1 MTRPAFVGLAAKG
14 GETMSYTLG
23 LDYGSDSV
31 RALLVATDTGKEVAS
46 RVVPYKRWN
55 QGLYSQ
61 PAKNQF
67 RQHPLDYLEGLEE
80 AVQGL
85 WSEAPEGAAQQVV
98 GIGFDTTGSTPV
110 PVDSEGVALALKPE
124 FAENPNAMFVLW
136 KDHTAIKEAQQITQA
151 AEAAPVN
158 YLKYEGGIYSSEWFW
173 AKALHVLREDAAV
186 RGAAYSW
193 VEHCDWMPAVLTAT
207 THPSKFRAG
216 RCAAGHKVMWHESWG
231 GYPPNEFFTGLDS
244 VLDGLSD
251 RLPAETYTSAEVVG
265 PLTDEWAKKLGLPA
279 GIPVAFGAFDAHM
292 GAVGANVGPGV
303 LTKVMGTS
311 TCDITVASY
320 EDIGDKCI
328 RGICGQVDGSVIPG
342 MIGLE
347 AGQSAFGDLYA
358 WFRNLINWP
367 VNNLLLQSDK
377 LDEPTRAALAEEIES
392 KTLAALGKA
401 ASEIPPGETGI
412 TALDWVNGRRT
423 PDADQTLSMAISGLT
438 MGSQAPEIFRALV
451 EATAF
456 GARAIIERFKS
467 EGVAI
472 DSVVVIGGI
481 SKKSDFVMQTCADV
495 WNCQIDVLKSEQSCA
510 LGAAMFAATAAGVYP
525 NIEAAQKIMASPVS
539 NSYHPNAEAAAV
551 YDGLYK
557 KYQTLGAFVEGE
569 RS

>member
-1 MTRPAFVGLAAKG
+1 MT
-14 GETMSYTLG
+14 SYALG

-31 RALLVATDTGKEVAS
+31 RALLVDTANGQEVATT
-46 RVVPYKRWN
+46 VVPYKRWN

-67 RQHPLDYLEGLEE
+67 RQHPLDYLEGVEQ

-85 WSEAPEGAAQQVV
+85 WEEAPAGAAKQVV
-98 GIGFDTTGSTPV
+98 GVSFDTTGSTPV

-136 KDHTAIKEAQQITQA
+136 KDHTAIKEAQAITA
-151 AEAAPVN
+151 AAAKSEPN

-173 AKALHVLREDAAV
+173 AKAWHVMKEDAKVAD
-186 RGAAYSW
+186 AAYSW
-193 VEHCDWMPAVLTAT
+193 VEHCDWMPAVLTGT

-231 GYPPNEFFTGLDS
+231 GYPPNDFFTGLDP
-244 VLDGLSD
+244 VLDGLRD
-251 RLPAETYTSAEVVG
+251 RLPADTFTSAETVG
-265 PLTDEWAKKLGLPA
+265 PLTQEWADKLGLPA
-279 GIPVAFGAFDAHM
+279 GIPVGFGAFDCHM
-292 GAVGANVGPGV
+292 GAVAANVKPGV

-311 TCDITVASY
+311 TCDITVATY

-342 MIGLE
+342 LVGLE

-367 VNNLLLQSDK
+367 VQTLLANSDS
-377 LDEPTRAALAEEIES
+377 LDAATRKKLAEEIED
-392 KTLAALGKA
+392 KTLAALGDA
-401 ASEIPPGETGI
+401 ASQIPAGETGI

-423 PDADQTLSMAISGLT
+423 PDADQTLTMAIAGLN
-438 MGSQAPEIFRALV
+438 MGSEAPQVFRSLV

-472 DSVVVIGGI
+472 NSVVVIGGI
-481 SKKSDFVMQTCADV
+481 SKKSDFVMQVCSDV
-495 WNCQIDVLKSEQSCA
+495 WNCQIDVLDSEQSCA
-510 LGAAMFAATAAGVYP
+510 LGAAIFASTIAGVHP
-525 NIEAAQKIMASPVS
+525 SVEAAQKVMASPVCK
-539 NSYHPNAEAAAV
+539 SYTPNADNAAI
-551 YDGLYK
+551 YDGLYQN
-557 KYQTLGAFVEGE
+557 YQALGAFVEGD
-569 RS
+569 RA